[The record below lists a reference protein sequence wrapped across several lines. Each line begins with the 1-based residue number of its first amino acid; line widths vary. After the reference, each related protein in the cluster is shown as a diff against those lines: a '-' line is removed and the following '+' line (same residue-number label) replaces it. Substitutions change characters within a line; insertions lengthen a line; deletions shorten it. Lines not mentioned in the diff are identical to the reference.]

1 MNLNLTP
8 AGEGNWLGLRGLKHP
23 RAFQGVSFID
33 SQTYPERHSLC
44 SDNPTNLVEIR

>member
-1 MNLNLTP
+1 MNLKLTP

-33 SQTYPERHSLC
+33 SQTYPEDTAYVATTRQ
-44 SDNPTNLVEIR
+44 IW